1 MDHTQKEGKESKG
14 GFAEDAAP
22 QSLQT
27 FKFLCDDDT
36 VDDVISSFNGY
47 KFLLLICY
55 IKEKTECLW

>member
-22 QSLQT
+22 QSLLT
-27 FKFLCDDDT
+27 FKFLCNDDT

-47 KFLLLICY
+47 KFLLLIRY
-55 IKEKTECLW
+55 IKEKTECL